1 MEYTLNP
8 TVYFSCFLKKKF
20 YPPSEMGN
28 DLPGT
33 GVIPGAVG
41 AGQVRM
47 GGTMPGS
54 RGGKRRSGG
63 YVF

>member
-1 MEYTLNP
+1 MIKKDNLVQILSCT
-8 TVYFSCFLKKKF
+8 FS
-20 YPPSEMGN
+20 PPSEMGS

-63 YVF
+63 